1 MYFVKS
7 KKTFS
12 VIIKPMDEMELSQ
25 KEAELILEKQNEY
38 FNSQAT
44 KDVDFRIAQLKLLKS
59 SIKRYE
65 EQIVE
70 ALKKDLGKHKC
81 ESYATE
87 IGFVY
92 NSISCI
98 IRNLRRWM
106 RPQKKRTPLFLMP
119 GFKFMYPPFT
129 EKNLNIIKWFLR

>member
-12 VIIKPMDEMELSQ
+12 VIIKPMDEMQLSQ

-38 FNSQAT
+38 FNSQAI

-70 ALKKDLGKHKC
+70 ALKKCLLHC
-81 ESYATE
+81 
-87 IGFVY
+87 
-92 NSISCI
+92 
-98 IRNLRRWM
+98 
-106 RPQKKRTPLFLMP
+106 
-119 GFKFMYPPFT
+119 
-129 EKNLNIIKWFLR
+129 

>member
-12 VIIKPMDEMELSQ
+12 VIIKPMDAMELSQ

-59 SIKRYE
+59 SRLSIK
-65 EQIVE
+65 
-70 ALKKDLGKHKC
+70 K
-81 ESYATE
+81 AT
-87 IGFVY
+87 
-92 NSISCI
+92 
-98 IRNLRRWM
+98 
-106 RPQKKRTPLFLMP
+106 
-119 GFKFMYPPFT
+119 
-129 EKNLNIIKWFLR
+129 